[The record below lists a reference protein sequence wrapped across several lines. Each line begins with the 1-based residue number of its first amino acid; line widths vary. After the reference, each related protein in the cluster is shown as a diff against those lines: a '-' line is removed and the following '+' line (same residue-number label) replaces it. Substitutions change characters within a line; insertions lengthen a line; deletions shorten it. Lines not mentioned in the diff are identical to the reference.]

1 MVDHDDQRGPL
12 AMHHPIDPY
21 TPAVDLAAAIR
32 RKEVSPVEVVDGY
45 LDRMDELDPRLNAFC
60 HRADDDVRK
69 AARDAADAVARA
81 GSTGDLPPFHGVPL
95 PIKDLVEVAGWPT
108 TYGSAGASPAPAAG
122 SDPIVHR
129 FVDAG
134 FVLLGKTT
142 TSEFGTV
149 PFTESEALGV
159 SRNPWDPDRT
169 PGGSSSGAGAAVAA
183 GMAPIAHAA
192 DGGGSI
198 RIPASCTGL
207 VGLKPT
213 RGLVTNTTVDAEGL
227 GTEGVLTRT
236 VADTA
241 AALDVLARHDP
252 AAWWSPPTPRRPF
265 ARAVAS
271 PPATGLRVGVLTVPP
286 IDGVRVDP
294 ACTAA
299 VDLTLRA
306 LEAAG
311 HHLVDSPLP
320 LPPTGELISAF
331 TAIWNTAGA
340 GIELADPDRVE
351 PHNRALRDAA
361 RATDSWAY
369 IEAVKQTQHLS
380 RRVVDA
386 FVAGF
391 DLLVTPTMACLPPP
405 IGAWRPGTGD
415 DPLMALIN
423 SYPMAVFT
431 SLFNV
436 TGQPAVSVPVHH
448 DDATGL
454 PVGVQIVAA
463 PWREDLLL
471 QVARTLE
478 VAHPWAERRPPVMA
492 TTRGT

>member
-1 MVDHDDQRGPL
+1 MR
-12 AMHHPIDPY
+12 HPIDPF

-32 RKEVSPVEVVDGY
+32 RQEVSPVEVADTY

-60 HRADDDVRK
+60 HRADGDVRK
-69 AARDAADAVARA
+69 AASAAADAVVRA
-81 GSTGDLPPFHGVPL
+81 ASPEDLPPFHGVPL
-95 PIKDLVEVAGWPT
+95 PVKDLVDVAGWPT
-108 TYGSAGASPAPAAG
+108 THGSAGASPAPAAV
-122 SDPIVHR
+122 SDPVVQR

-183 GMAPIAHAA
+183 GMAPIAHAE

-213 RGLVTNTTVDAEGL
+213 RGLVTNVTVEVEGFA
-227 GTEGVLTRT
+227 TSGVVTRT

-252 AAWWSPPTPRRPF
+252 AAWWSPPTPGRSF
-265 ARAVAS
+265 ASALAAAS
-271 PPATGLRVGVLTVPP
+271 PTGLRIGVLADSP
-286 IDGVRVDP
+286 IDGIGVDP
-294 ACTAA
+294 ACAAA
-299 VDLTLRA
+299 VDATLRT
-306 LEAAG
+306 LESLG
-311 HHLVDSPLP
+311 HHVVDTPLP
-320 LPPTGELISAF
+320 VPPADELIAAF
-331 TAIWNTAGA
+331 TTIWNVGGA
-340 GIELADPDRVE
+340 GIALAEPDRVE

-361 RATDSWAY
+361 RAIDSWAY
-369 IEAVKQTQHLS
+369 AEGVKTTQQFS
-380 RRVVDA
+380 RRIVEA
-386 FVAGF
+386 FVTSF

-405 IGAWRPGTGD
+405 IGAWRAGTDD
-415 DPLMALIN
+415 DPLMALLN

-436 TGQPAVSVPVHH
+436 TGQPAISVPVHH

-471 QVARTLE
+471 QVSRALE
-478 VAHPWAERRPPVMA
+478 LAHPWADRRP
-492 TTRGT
+492 